1 MIITLLSL
9 GLIVTPFHQLPF
21 ILSTHAVSSNNS
33 STLPAN
39 VIIAS
44 PSGENNITDL
54 NNAMK
59 QVTFA
64 VNVASAPSLIGF
76 DVIVQFYISVLGG
89 IPTPQN
95 AGVTVDTTGNVLGPD
110 SHTTVL
116 VQCVDLQGT
125 GCASV
130 KNSAAYAPPF
140 GEVDVGLAELGN
152 YSSPT
157 DANGL
162 TSGLLFHMTF
172 DVVGIGFAQLHIYS
186 ATLSAATPK
195 GAQVPTR
202 TVDGYYTNISC
213 PTMTS
218 TPCKPPQVSITV
230 TPPEPSLGG
239 TAYFNA
245 TVVER
250 NAGAGIINYT
260 WNFGDGTGKYLW
272 TNSTQ
277 PITHAFLS
285 GRAGGTT
292 GCASG
297 GTCTVTMT
305 VYDTQ
310 SVVWSTLFDV
320 QILQLFIHLFVGDI
334 HREPAGRAYYY
345 PGEQVR
351 ITAGVASTS
360 TLPENATLSISVEGK
375 QLNSTDFSLRPYGAG
390 NETAT
395 WNTTGLAPR
404 FYGVDVRISNIV
416 SSGPVGKPPALL
428 YGENDTSGMS
438 RTQYILLRQPMVEGA
453 FSLTLLETT
462 GLGVLVVIGLA
473 VGIARFSRKP
483 GYESEPL

>member
-213 PTMTS
+213 PTMS
-218 TPCKPPQVSITV
+218 ATPCKPPQVSITV

-438 RTQYILLRQPMVEGA
+438 RTQYILLGQPMVEGA